1 MMRILL
7 GVLLILVAVGLLIV
21 MVVVPV
27 LPNTA
32 QNPTIDRYLAQI
44 LCRPGETVV
53 REQYTTSRRDGTGYS
68 ANLYCVDNENQR
80 RDETGKWVIISAVAF
95 VIPLLVGIFVLNLGR
110 MRVHK
115 VVFDGNIGGSS
126 MPGVT
131 FTQFSSGIGASSPIE
146 GLEINE
152 GSFKFGGMEIRVD
165 SLTPER
171 VQTLRQQM
179 QSVMQN
185 GASAGNLTEKLR
197 QLQETRDAGLIS
209 SEEYEGLR
217 KEILDNVS

>member
-1 MMRILL
+1 MRILL
-7 GVLLILVAVGLLIV
+7 GVFLILAAVGLLVV

-27 LPNTA
+27 LPGTAENT
-32 QNPTIDRYLAQI
+32 TIDRYLAQI

-68 ANLYCVDNENQR
+68 ANIYCLNNENQR
-80 RDETGKWVIISAVAF
+80 RDETGKWVIISAAAF

-110 MRVHK
+110 LRVHK
-115 VVFDGNIGGSS
+115 VVFDSNIDGSS
-126 MPGVT
+126 IPGVT
-131 FTQFSSGIGASSPIE
+131 FTQFRTGIGGASPIE

-152 GSFKFGGMEIRVD
+152 GSVKFGGMEIRVD

-171 VQTLRQQM
+171 VQALRQQM
-179 QSVMQN
+179 QSVVQN
-185 GASAGNLTEKLR
+185 GASGGNLAEKLR